1 MPWYMNPVITCKVL
15 NRLANR
21 HSRDPLRELNSLLDD
36 ATQLLWRKQ
45 EHFLAVNRHLRFP
58 VRSRMDGA
66 AVEFIP

>member
-21 HSRDPLRELNSLLDD
+21 HSRRSLGELNSLLDQ

-45 EHFLAVNRHLRFP
+45 EDFLGDQRP
-58 VRSRMDGA
+58 VRYAGRRGVNGA
-66 AVEFIP
+66 TV